1 MTSRMLRGHRAAC
14 KLSVIGFYRLVAKGD
29 TQKHWIAKLNTESY
43 REPLQ
48 KVKQMKMMISLA
60 YVFLNGIT
68 VKAHY
73 SDNACSTLCW
83 KFILIAKYFY
93 GPDVDRII
101 RLKIDT
107 RCEPSSPLQQ
117 KTQEVKRVPVRTQYN
132 FSVTKK
138 PKQPKY
144 QSVKAKASVCDSSG
158 GYPEQFSV
166 GTAVVGFLTW
176 LMLEQKDKQQ
186 TANTA
191 AIQSPRT
198 ENDTARR
205 RVTEGLLLITKSM
218 SQEVSKAW
226 RCLNR
231 VQEGDE
237 PKPWLRVAGDW
248 PAGSGPVS
256 HLLPSINRPPGSQRC
271 SRMFHIPSN
280 IPRLRAS
287 CFDFLRRLN
296 RRKFSISLVNIDS
309 CDFYL
314 IRHRNRSSR
323 LDAADSPTSHF
334 EGSDESPWSFG
345 DSHGPSVC
353 KRCLI
358 PVAFSDQDSFP
369 PAD

>member
-14 KLSVIGFYRLVAKGD
+14 KLSVIEALDCKAEHGKPSADLVSSRRPTQPQRLVPRD
-29 TQKHWIAKLNTESY
+29 EILNF
-43 REPLQ
+43 
-48 KVKQMKMMISLA
+48 SLDR
-60 YVFLNGIT
+60 

-117 KTQEVKRVPVRTQYN
+117 KTQEMQSHEGALVKRVHSAG
-132 FSVTKK
+132 SVT
-138 PKQPKY
+138 
-144 QSVKAKASVCDSSG
+144 
-158 GYPEQFSV
+158 
-166 GTAVVGFLTW
+166 W
-176 LMLEQKDKQQ
+176 
-186 TANTA
+186 
-191 AIQSPRT
+191 
-198 ENDTARR
+198 
-205 RVTEGLLLITKSM
+205 GLGL
-218 SQEVSKAW
+218 
-226 RCLNR
+226 
-231 VQEGDE
+231 
-237 PKPWLRVAGDW
+237 
-248 PAGSGPVS
+248 S
-256 HLLPSINRPPGSQRC
+256 HHSC
-271 SRMFHIPSN
+271 STPT
-280 IPRLRAS
+280 AS